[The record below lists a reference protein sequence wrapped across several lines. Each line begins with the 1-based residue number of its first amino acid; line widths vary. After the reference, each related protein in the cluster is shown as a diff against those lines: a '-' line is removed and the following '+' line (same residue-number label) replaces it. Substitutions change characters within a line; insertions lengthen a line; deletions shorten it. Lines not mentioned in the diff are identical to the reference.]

1 MKDIK
6 IRPQTQDIKIRDAAA
21 LATKEFSH
29 FIKEEGNIKLL
40 REKPPQDSECTAMSA
55 ATGEP
60 VRELQTD
67 TQGGATYAARKAYNG
82 GKRLAQAKLD
92 KADYKQAD
100 VPNRGGQAAS
110 SYGNTYTPQMAH
122 AKQEFRRERQKQQ
135 QAHSRD
141 KIKQSAQVETRRTAD
156 MLFQKSTATAA
167 QKAPQP
173 SIKIRGR
180 EPKSPLLQRTAD
192 RVKRAYTQRAQAHA
206 VRKMQQ
212 KMALISAKQTVQTTK
227 STAKGIA
234 RLAQAVAQMGRA
246 LVHAAVGL
254 LGGAGGL
261 IALVLIIGGAA
272 AIIATPFGVFWSGQD
287 ADTQSVPQAVARIN
301 SEFSAK
307 INQIQS
313 DHPADSV
320 VVHRV
325 PGGGDDLFINN
336 WNEVVAV
343 FAVKTAGGNADA
355 DDVVTIDEK
364 RIALLSQVFWDMNT
378 VTYSLETVTTEDD
391 GTVTILHTTIT
402 SKSYADM
409 PDVYGFSQSQRQAL
423 IEMMKPEYS
432 QMLAELVG
440 TYGIAGGEINLTPE
454 QIAAILK
461 NLPKDI
467 SADRKAVLTSAY
479 SLIGKVNYFWG
490 GKSSAVGWDSR
501 WGTPTKVTAT
511 GSRTTG
517 TVRPYGLDCSGFVDW
532 SFNNALGVVIGE
544 GGGTYSQLDNSTK
557 ITWKDALPGDIVF
570 FSDISHVGIYA
581 GVDDSSNPL
590 IIHCASSQ
598 NNVVVT
604 GLQGFTV
611 IARPTIY
618 K

>member
-21 LATKEFSH
+21 LAPKELSNLMKEQSE
-29 FIKEEGNIKLL
+29 IKRL
-40 REKPPQDSECTAMSA
+40 REKPSQDADGTAMSA

-60 VRELQTD
+60 VRAFQTD
-67 TQGGATYAARKAYNG
+67 AQGGAIYVVRKSYNG
-82 GKRLAQAKLD
+82 GKRLAQLKFD
-92 KADYKQAD
+92 KADSNQAD
-100 VPNRGGQAAS
+100 FPNRGGQSAS
-110 SYGNTYTPQMAH
+110 FYGNTDAPQTTLVR
-122 AKQEFRRERQKQQ
+122 QEFRRERQKQQ
-135 QAHSRD
+135 QAHGRE
-141 KIKQSAQVETRRTAD
+141 KIMQSAQVETRRTAD
-156 MLFQKSTATAA
+156 MLFQRSTASTAE
-167 QKAPQP
+167 QTTPPTVKT
-173 SIKIRGR
+173 RGC
-180 EPKSPLLQRTAD
+180 EPKSPLFQRTAD
-192 RVKRAYTQRAQAHA
+192 HAKRAYTQRAQAHA
-206 VRKMQQ
+206 VRKMQH
-212 KMALISAKQTVQTTK
+212 KMARESAKRTVQTTK
-227 STAKGIA
+227 ATAKGIA
-234 RLAQAVAQMGRA
+234 RLAQVVAQMGHT

-254 LGGAGGL
+254 LGGAGSL
-261 IALVLIIGGAA
+261 IALVLIIGGTAS
-272 AIIATPFGVFWSGQD
+272 IIATPFGVFWSGQD
-287 ADTQSVPQAVARIN
+287 ADAQSLPQAVARIN

-307 INQIQS
+307 ISQIQS

-320 VVHRV
+320 VVNHV

-355 DDVVTIDEK
+355 EDVVTIDEK
-364 RIALLSQVFWDMNT
+364 RIALLSQVFWDMNA

-391 GTVTILHTTIT
+391 GTVTILHITIT

-423 IEMMKPEYS
+423 TEMMKPEYA

-440 TYGIAGGEINLTPE
+440 TYGVTGGEISMTPE
-454 QIAAILK
+454 QIAAMLK

-467 SADRKAVLTSAY
+467 SADRKAVLTEAY

-570 FSDISHVGIYA
+570 FSDISHVGIFA
-581 GVDDSSNPL
+581 GVDDTGNPL

-604 GLQGFTV
+604 GFQGFSIV
-611 IARPTIY
+611 ARPDVY
-618 K
+618 N